1 MNAFFVLDKSAAP
14 RIGDDL
20 KAILL
25 FSLGGLLLSLALPAG
40 PGLLAVLGT
49 Y

>member
-1 MNAFFVLDKSAAP
+1 MNAFFALDKSAAS

-20 KAILL
+20 IAILL
-25 FSLGGLLLSLALPAG
+25 FSLGGLILSLALPAG
-40 PGLLAVLGT
+40 PGLLAVLGA